1 MGNKLM
7 YYKSNIYLIFG
18 KSNIIFNGVNMQV
31 SEQVGVI
38 SKEKSVYAV
47 GVFLFLLGGVMLAP
61 LFPNQFISGPIV
73 NALLL
78 IVTVI
83 LGLRSGILMSFLPS
97 IMALVGGLLPA
108 VFGPFVPFIMAGNII
123 MVTLFHYLRQ
133 KNYWLG
139 AGMGSVLKFIFLFV
153 ASKIMFNSVLGHTLA
168 GSMALMMSWNQLYS
182 AAAGS
187 VIAYL
192 FLKTI
197 KRI

>member
-1 MGNKLM
+1 
-7 YYKSNIYLIFG
+7 
-18 KSNIIFNGVNMQV
+18 MQA

-38 SKEKSVYAV
+38 SKEKSVYTV

-73 NALLL
+73 NAILI

-97 IMALVGGLLPA
+97 VMALVGGLLPA
-108 VFGPFVPFIMAGNII
+108 LFMPFIPFIMAGNII
-123 MVTLFHYLRQ
+123 LVTLFHYLRQ
-133 KNYWLG
+133 RNYWLG
-139 AGMGSVLKFIFLFV
+139 AGAGSIVKFIFLFI
-153 ASKIMFNSVLGHTLA
+153 ASKIMFDYFLGQTLA
-168 GSMALMMSWNQLYS
+168 GAMALMMSWTQLYS

-187 VIAYL
+187 LIAFL